1 MRIWLVKTG
10 EEMPDDGPAS
20 RLVRMAILA
29 EELVSRGHEVTFWNA
44 CFNHHKKIMRY
55 DETTKV
61 RSQVGYDIVFLK
73 GRGYQKNIS
82 APRFIHQH
90 EVAREFSREAPKH
103 QAPDVILSALPTI
116 ELSREVALYA
126 KRRNVPLAIDCR
138 DMWPEVITEQLRG
151 PLRFPAWLVANHY
164 KRLRSQALSN
174 ATSIIGV
181 TTVFLDWALAA
192 AKRPKGPLDRVFH
205 LAVSPGQGFDPDT
218 TNQAKDFWTDLI
230 GPPDETETVA
240 CFGGTLSKRL
250 DLETLLAACRLI
262 VDRPEAKTLKIVL
275 CGKGDLTAEFEAC
288 ARDVPQVTFAGWR
301 NAAELD
307 VLMKRSHVGLLPY
320 PPAFDFSNH
329 FVNKIG
335 EYLGQGLPIL
345 TGLDGLTHG
354 LLDPAGLKIPYEVG
368 NPQSLAEALLA
379 LPGQKPALKDKA
391 DTARTIFH
399 DQFDPAAIY
408 PAFADHL
415 EALAHG

>member
-29 EELVSRGHEVTFWNA
+29 EELASRGHEVIFWNA
-44 CFNHHKKIMRY
+44 CFNHHKKTMRY
-55 DETTKV
+55 DATTEM
-61 RSQVGYDIVFLK
+61 RSQAGYDVVFLK
-73 GRGYQKNIS
+73 GRSYQKNIS
-82 APRFIHQH
+82 AARFIHQF
-90 EVAREFSREAPKH
+90 EVAREFTREAPKH
-103 QAPDVILSALPTI
+103 QKPDVILSALPTI
-116 ELSREVALYA
+116 ELSREVSLYA
-126 KRRNVPLAIDCR
+126 RQNNVPLAIDCR

-151 PLRFPAWLVANHY
+151 PLKLPACLIASY
-164 KRLRSQALSN
+164 YRRLRYQALSN

-181 TTVFLDWALAA
+181 TQVFLEWALAA
-192 AKRPKGPLDRVFH
+192 AKRQRGEKDRVFH
-205 LAVSPGQGFDPDT
+205 LAISPGQGFDKDMT
-218 TNQAKDFWTDLI
+218 AQAEAYWADLL
-230 GPPDETETVA
+230 GPPNNHETLA
-240 CFGGTLSKRL
+240 CFGGTLSRRL
-250 DLETLLAACRLI
+250 DLETLLSACHLI
-262 VDRPEAKTLKIVL
+262 AGKPEAKDLKIVL
-275 CGKGDLTAEFEAC
+275 CGKGDLNAEFEAC

-345 TGLDGLTHG
+345 TGLDGLTHD

-379 LPGQKPALKDKA
+379 LPTQKAALKEKA
-391 DTARTIFH
+391 DTARTIFRE
-399 DQFDPAAIY
+399 QFDPAAIY

-415 EALAHG
+415 ESLTHG